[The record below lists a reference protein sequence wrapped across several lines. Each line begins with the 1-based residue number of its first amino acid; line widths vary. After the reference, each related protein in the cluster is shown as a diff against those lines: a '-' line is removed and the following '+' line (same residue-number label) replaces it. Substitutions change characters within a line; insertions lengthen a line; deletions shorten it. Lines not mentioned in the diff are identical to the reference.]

1 MRYAQAI
8 PEIYNDAMAREWA
21 ELAHI
26 ARHRYH
32 RPMRFAGVMTT
43 HTSRNRGM
51 KPRDAR
57 QTLVRE
63 LASRIASNPPDVPAA
78 MTNIRSAE

>member
-1 MRYAQAI
+1 
-8 PEIYNDAMAREWA
+8 MAREWA
-21 ELAHI
+21 QLAHI

-43 HTSRNRGM
+43 HTARNRGM

-57 QTLVRE
+57 MTLVRE
-63 LASRIASNPPDVPAA
+63 LASQIGSNAPDVPAA
-78 MTNIRSAE
+78 LTNIRFAG